1 LRTAEARRAVPID
14 PDEAL
19 VLWADPARWPAFV
32 EGFGHTASLDP
43 DWPEPGARAIWESTP
58 GGRGRVTETVTERDG
73 SSLSMQIFEDALTGT
88 QTFAALPRPDGGSVV
103 QLRLDYELAQ
113 GGPLRGVA
121 DWLFIRRALR
131 DALRRTLHRFALEA
145 EEDAGLR

>member
-1 LRTAEARRAVPID
+1 LRTAEARRAVPLE

-19 VLWADPARWPAFV
+19 ALWSDPARWPSFV
-32 EGFGHTASLDP
+32 EGFGHTTSVDRQ
-43 DWPEPGARAIWESTP
+43 WPEPGAKAIWESTP
-58 GGRGRVTETVTERDG
+58 GGRGRVTETVTELDG
-73 SSLSMQIFEDALTGT
+73 ASLSMQIFEDALTGT
-88 QTFAALPRPDGGSVV
+88 QTFAALPGPDGGSVV